1 MVLPRVHLSCHTT
14 YPRAVVAHHNEEV
27 FSNKTHVFILS
38 HDFDMCESLTVGTY
52 FVLALDDEYSAIP
65 QYPVSLS
72 TAINVQFKNSFVIF
86 APRPITRAIVAVV
99 AFVWILARVRGATR
113 GVHIWRVEHHAIYVS
128 ISVWKITTV
137 GPVCNVGWQKPVS
150 AQFYIL
156 PEHTLAIGDISY
168 NAAPGNI
175 EFQDFGEHVFVGR
188 LVCAQDKIVSGG
200 AVSDDP
206 FGSRSHV
213 CVLTATTLQDIP

>member
-1 MVLPRVHLSCHTT
+1 MYLPCHTAYAWT
-14 YPRAVVAHHNEEV
+14 VVTHYHEQV
-27 FSNKTHVFILS
+27 FGNKTHVFILL
-38 HDFDMCESLTVGTY
+38 HDLDMSESLPVGTY

-137 GPVCNVGWQKPVS
+137 GPV
-150 AQFYIL
+150 L
-156 PEHTLAIGDISY
+156 
-168 NAAPGNI
+168 
-175 EFQDFGEHVFVGR
+175 
-188 LVCAQDKIVSGG
+188 
-200 AVSDDP
+200 
-206 FGSRSHV
+206 
-213 CVLTATTLQDIP
+213 